1 MKDHIQPFVYEYL
14 NDLSQNNNR
23 EWFMANK
30 DRYEVARADFLEFVE
45 ALIPE
50 IYKIDPSI
58 GMQKAQNCMYRIYRD
73 LRFSPDKTP
82 YKTHFAVYIAT
93 GGVKQHGRPGY
104 YLHIQNGE
112 SAFGGGIFMPSPEL
126 LDAIRKEIYYNI
138 DTFKGIIGSKEYKKY
153 FPSILW
159 KIEMLKKGPKGFDP
173 AFPDIDLL
181 KYKHYVS
188 EASIAN
194 DTATSEGFLRHVA
207 ELARVTHPLN
217 QFIQD
222 VMFDLSQQ

>member
-30 DRYEVARADFLEFVE
+30 DRYEAARADFLEFVE

-138 DTFKGIIGSKEYKKY
+138 DTFKSIIGSKEYKKY

-159 KIEMLKKGPKGFDP
+159 KIEMLKKAPKGFDP

-207 ELARVTHPLN
+207 ELARITHPLN

>member
-30 DRYEVARADFLEFVE
+30 NRYEAARADFLEFVE

-159 KIEMLKKGPKGFDP
+159 KIEMLKKAPKGFDP

-222 VMFDLSQQ
+222 VMFDLSEK

>member
-1 MKDHIQPFVYEYL
+1 MKDHISPFVYEYL
-14 NDLSQNNNR
+14 NDLSANNNR

-30 DRYEVARADFLEFVE
+30 ERYEAARADFLEFVE

-58 GMQKAQNCMYRIYRD
+58 GMQKAQNCMYHIYRD

-159 KIEMLKKGPKGFDP
+159 KIEMLKKAPKGFDP

-194 DTATSEGFLRHVA
+194 DTATSDGFLKNLVAHVRA
-207 ELARVTHPLN
+207 TYPLN
-217 QFIQD
+217 KFIQD
-222 VMFDLSQQ
+222 VMFDLSEK

>member
-30 DRYEVARADFLEFVE
+30 NRYEAARADFLEFVE

-58 GMQKAQNCMYRIYRD
+58 GMQKAQNCIYRIYRD

-138 DTFKGIIGSKEYKKY
+138 DTFKGIIGSKDYKKY

-159 KIEMLKKGPKGFDP
+159 KIEMLKKAPKGFDP

>member
-1 MKDHIQPFVYEYL
+1 
-14 NDLSQNNNR
+14 
-23 EWFMANK
+23 
-30 DRYEVARADFLEFVE
+30 
-45 ALIPE
+45 
-50 IYKIDPSI
+50 
-58 GMQKAQNCMYRIYRD
+58 
-73 LRFSPDKTP
+73 
-82 YKTHFAVYIAT
+82 
-93 GGVKQHGRPGY
+93 
-104 YLHIQNGE
+104 
-112 SAFGGGIFMPSPEL
+112 MPSPEL

-159 KIEMLKKGPKGFDP
+159 KIEMLKKAPKGFDP

-194 DTATSEGFLRHVA
+194 DTATSDGFLKNLVAHVRA
-207 ELARVTHPLN
+207 TYPLN
-217 QFIQD
+217 KFIQD